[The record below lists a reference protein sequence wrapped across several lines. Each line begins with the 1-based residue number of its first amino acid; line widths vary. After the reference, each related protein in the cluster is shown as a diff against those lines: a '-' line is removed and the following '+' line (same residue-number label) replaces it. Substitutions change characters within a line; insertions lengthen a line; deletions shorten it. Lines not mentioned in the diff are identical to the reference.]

1 MSVNLPKPD
10 ELNINSLEESVE
22 IIRLLLLKI
31 KEIEEWAN
39 RDRGL
44 VEEIIHLRQETRVG
58 FSAVDKR
65 FEKLEDK
72 VDENTL
78 AVKSLQT
85 VMKGGFDNGVRYY
98 KRFQINWINDSP
110 QSFQVITYH
119 RVRDKNL
126 INSICYGPFIS

>member
-31 KEIEEWAN
+31 KEIEEWESN

-44 VEEIIHLRQETRVG
+44 VEEIIHLRQETREG

-85 VMKGGFDNGVRYY
+85 VMKGGFDNVGTILQEISN
-98 KRFQINWINDSP
+98 KL
-110 QSFQVITYH
+110 
-119 RVRDKNL
+119 DK
-126 INSICYGPFIS
+126 

>member
-31 KEIEEWAN
+31 KEIEEWEPI

-44 VEEIIHLRQETRVG
+44 VEEIIHLRQETREG
-58 FSAVDKR
+58 FTAVDKR

-85 VMKGGFDNGVRYY
+85 AMKGGFDNVGTILQEISN
-98 KRFQINWINDSP
+98 KL
-110 QSFQVITYH
+110 
-119 RVRDKNL
+119 DK
-126 INSICYGPFIS
+126 